1 MTTWME
7 GNIINTGSMSI
18 IVLEKSFGPDIKY
31 FYFSIITC
39 SGEIGAVWV
48 EFYWVDDTFMVSEF
62 EDVFLGFGVP
72 EIYYFIIASR
82 SYQPR
87 IRTKIPSPHPILM
100 LQQRVLKPLIQ
111 HIPHLHGFI
120 IRCRQEKSSIAW
132 KINTPNWCGVC
143 FQCWGMTFDVIFPES
158 DCFVFGAWCD

>member
-1 MTTWME
+1 ME
-7 GNIINTGSMSI
+7 GNIINTSSMSI
-18 IVLEKSFGPDIKY
+18 IVLKKSFGPDIKY

-48 EFYWVDDTFMVSEF
+48 EFYGVDDTFMVSEF

-72 EIYYFIIASR
+72 EIYYFIITSR

-120 IRCRQEKSSIAW
+120 IRCR
-132 KINTPNWCGVC
+132 
-143 FQCWGMTFDVIFPES
+143 
-158 DCFVFGAWCD
+158 